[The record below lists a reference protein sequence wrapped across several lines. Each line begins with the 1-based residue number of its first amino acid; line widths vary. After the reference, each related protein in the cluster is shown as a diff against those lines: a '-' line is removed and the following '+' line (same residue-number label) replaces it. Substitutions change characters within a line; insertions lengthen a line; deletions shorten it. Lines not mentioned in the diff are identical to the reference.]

1 MSYAFQLMRKEQ
13 QLPTGAATIRR
24 NLCQEGLR
32 SSAIRWPP
40 TPVGTVGFARLPPQD
55 VGRRLQ
61 HETAEM
67 LAIGFGRA
75 VQAGDFASRRRLI

>member
-24 NLCQEGLR
+24 YLCLDGLPG
-32 SSAIRWPP
+32 SAIRWPA
-40 TPVGTVGFARLPPQD
+40 TPLGTVGFARMPPQD

-67 LAIGFGRA
+67 HVIGFGRA
-75 VQAGDFASRRRLI
+75 AQAGDFPSRRHLV

>member
-13 QLPTGAATIRR
+13 QLPTGADTIRR
-24 NLCQEGLR
+24 YLCLDGLPG
-32 SSAIRWPP
+32 SAIRWPA
-40 TPVGTVGFARLPPQD
+40 TPLSTVGFARMPPQG
-55 VGRRLQ
+55 VGRRVQ

-75 VQAGDFASRRRLI
+75 VQAGDFASRRRLT